1 MPMVCEEKGYE
12 SGSVDEIHL
21 KETLIAGLH

>member
-12 SGSVDEIHL
+12 SGSLDEIHL
-21 KETLIAGLH
+21 KETLITGLR